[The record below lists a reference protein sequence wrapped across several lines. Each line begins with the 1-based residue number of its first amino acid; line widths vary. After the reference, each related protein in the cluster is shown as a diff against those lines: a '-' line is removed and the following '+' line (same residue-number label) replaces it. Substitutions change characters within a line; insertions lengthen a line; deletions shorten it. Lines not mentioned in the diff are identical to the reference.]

1 MLKTLRMIDGKV
13 FEVTGKDGAGRDT
26 VKFRPDLKSL
36 PEDKP
41 IIPKPTFTEVV
52 ETEEAPKRRR
62 TRKK

>member
-1 MLKTLRMIDGKV
+1 MLKEYIKSDGKIY
-13 FEVTGKDGAGRDT
+13 EVVGRDGQG
-26 VKFRPDLKSL
+26 RPVTMLTKLKEL

-41 IIPKPTFTEVV
+41 LIHKPTFTEVV